1 MWVHAKKLT
10 NQEILEFVPANICE
24 INRISGFL
32 CNLIELV
39 NLIRYPATFSVCQV
53 LFKSHQEAR
62 ARGMS
67 FVLKVKVME
76 LILKS
81 MLSKILVQGKDP
93 KSIRSKDFWILEI
106 FFSYRVFVLLV
117 SINWFLPVG
126 VERNWYPQQ
135 NCKYILGETSV
146 FQLQRA

>member
-1 MWVHAKKLT
+1 MSSCKEI
-10 NQEILEFVPANICE
+10 NQPRNLGIKFVPANICE

-62 ARGMS
+62 ARVMS
-67 FVLKVKVME
+67 FVLKVNVME

-93 KSIRSKDFWILEI
+93 KIIRS
-106 FFSYRVFVLLV
+106 
-117 SINWFLPVG
+117 
-126 VERNWYPQQ
+126 
-135 NCKYILGETSV
+135 
-146 FQLQRA
+146 

>member
-1 MWVHAKKLT
+1 MPFLFSSEGLGIK
-10 NQEILEFVPANICE
+10 FVPANNYE

-53 LFKSHQEAR
+53 LLKSHQEAR
-62 ARGMS
+62 ARGMT

-81 MLSKILVQGKDP
+81 MLSKILVHAKDP
-93 KSIRSKDFWILEI
+93 WIIRSKDFWIQD
-106 FFSYRVFVLLV
+106 FFSPIGCLFYQCPVSFNSSALRPLL
-117 SINWFLPVG
+117 
-126 VERNWYPQQ
+126 
-135 NCKYILGETSV
+135 ETSKKMPKN
-146 FQLQRA
+146 

>member
-1 MWVHAKKLT
+1 MPFLFSSEGLGIK
-10 NQEILEFVPANICE
+10 FVPANNYE

-53 LFKSHQEAR
+53 LLKSHQEAR

-81 MLSKILVQGKDP
+81 MLSKILVHAKDP
-93 KSIRSKDFWILEI
+93 RIIRSKDFWILEI
-106 FFSYRVFVLLV
+106 FFSY
-117 SINWFLPVG
+117 
-126 VERNWYPQQ
+126 
-135 NCKYILGETSV
+135 
-146 FQLQRA
+146 